1 MIENGCESTT
11 QCIPSVTSSLLQ
23 SDDMDVASST
33 LPSSTL
39 SSFSYSSSDSTTLTL
54 TADSK
59 VDEIPD
65 TVYENEPTCC
75 NCGEIKRLKAE
86 NEYLKTEITSL
97 KETATY
103 FNQEC
108 LRLSK
113 ENMVL
118 KNKLDKSAFTVS
130 NLDEK
135 KLKFFTGKNKSLE
148 LENCKQV
155 FFLYQAIGKEIII
168 FLFSGIR
175 SFLIFNWVVSLVIYR
190 LPSLCKKLTPAD
202 KVLLILIK
210 LRLALENKD
219 LAYRQVYI
227 PQSFTMLY
235 LLI

>member
-33 LPSSTL
+33 LPSSTF
-39 SSFSYSSSDSTTLTL
+39 SSFSYSSSSSGCTTLTL

-59 VDEIPD
+59 VGEIPD

-75 NCGEIKRLKAE
+75 NCEEIKRLKAE

-113 ENMVL
+113 
-118 KNKLDKSAFTVS
+118 
-130 NLDEK
+130 
-135 KLKFFTGKNKSLE
+135 
-148 LENCKQV
+148 
-155 FFLYQAIGKEIII
+155 
-168 FLFSGIR
+168 
-175 SFLIFNWVVSLVIYR
+175 
-190 LPSLCKKLTPAD
+190 
-202 KVLLILIK
+202 
-210 LRLALENKD
+210 
-219 LAYRQVYI
+219 
-227 PQSFTMLY
+227 
-235 LLI
+235 